1 MPELPEVETVARDL
15 HKHLSGQTIS
25 SVTSLGKN
33 HNVLKTPLQTL
44 RKQLVGQKIQR
55 VFRRA
60 KMAVIETSQHAIV
73 IHLKMTGQLIYVRQK
88 PLVAGGHPITSTGV
102 TVPNKFTRVV
112 ISFKNGGTLYF
123 NDLRK
128 FGWLK
133 LLTAVEYKALHE
145 ATGLEPLSK
154 AFTLDFFKKMIKDR
168 RAPIKAILLDQKK
181 LVGLGNIYVDEVL
194 FKSRVRPHRLAS
206 SLTAPEIK
214 KIYEAIPVILK
225 HAIKQRGTT
234 FSNFLDPKGLKG
246 NFMNFLQVYGR
257 GKKNCLVCGRPL
269 EKTRV
274 AGRGTHWCS
283 HCQK

>member
-15 HKHLSGQTIS
+15 EKYLPGQLITAIT
-25 SVTSLGKN
+25 SVGKN
-33 HNVLKTPLQTL
+33 HGVLKTSLSTL
-44 RKQLVGQKIQR
+44 RKQLVGQRIKR

-60 KMAVIETSQHAIV
+60 KMVVIETNSRAIV
-73 IHLKMTGQLIYVRQK
+73 IHLKMTGQLIYAQKK
-88 PLVAGGHPITSTGV
+88 PLVAGGHPIISTGV
-102 TVPNKFTRVV
+102 IVPNRFTRVI

-133 LLTAVEYKALHE
+133 LLNHE
-145 ATGLEPLSK
+145 EFSKLDTTTGLEPLSK
-154 AFTLDFFKKMIKDR
+154 DFTPDFFKKLVKGR

-194 FKSRVRPHRLAS
+194 FKSRVRPQRLAS
-206 SLTAPEIK
+206 SLTPIEIK
-214 KIYEAIPVILK
+214 RVYQAIPLILK
-225 HAIKQRGTT
+225 HAIEQRGTT

-246 NFMNFLQVYGR
+246 NFISFLQVYGR
-257 GKKNCLVCGRPL
+257 GKQNCLVCGRPL
-269 EKTRV
+269 RKTKV
-274 AGRGTHWCS
+274 ASRGTHWCA